1 MAWGRSAGLPGKRDA
16 RPGIGRT
23 RGPAHRAGPQDHLL
37 TGEGSAVR
45 LAHQWELSDAAAEGR
60 GTVRPVSKGPD
71 SAARGPPTRGDSEA
85 RSNQKFSHASEAEA
99 AWAASDSRGK
109 ARTAPVSL
117 GPNAGQ
123 LRPKP
128 PRRPI
133 RCMPLHFFLSLTWK
147 GSSCSSPP
155 VKVTETRSSLLDLF
169 YAFRSIGCISFH
181 FQN

>member
-1 MAWGRSAGLPGKRDA
+1 VGELTLARSPLRGTDGLCSSGRSAGLPGNRDA
-16 RPGIGRT
+16 RPGLGRT
-23 RGPAHRAGPQDHLL
+23 RRPAHRAGPRDHLL
-37 TGEGSAVR
+37 TGEGSVVR

-85 RSNQKFSHASEAEA
+85 RSIQEFSHASEAEA

-117 GPNAGQ
+117 RPKASQ
-123 LRPKP
+123 LRPEP

-133 RCMPLHFFLSLTWK
+133 RCMPIHFFLS
-147 GSSCSSPP
+147 
-155 VKVTETRSSLLDLF
+155 
-169 YAFRSIGCISFH
+169 
-181 FQN
+181 

>member
-1 MAWGRSAGLPGKRDA
+1 MACSPLRGTDGLCASGRSAGLPGKRTGSSG
-16 RPGIGRT
+16 RIPGSS
-23 RGPAHRAGPQDHLL
+23 LL

-45 LAHQWELSDAAAEGR
+45 LAHQWELSDATAEGR

-109 ARTAPVSL
+109 ARTAPISL

-123 LRPKP
+123 LRPEP
-128 PRRPI
+128 PRRLI
-133 RCMPLHFFLSLTWK
+133 RCVPLHFFLSLTRQ
-147 GSSCSSPP
+147 G
-155 VKVTETRSSLLDLF
+155 SSLLLHLPL
-169 YAFRSIGCISFH
+169 R
-181 FQN
+181 